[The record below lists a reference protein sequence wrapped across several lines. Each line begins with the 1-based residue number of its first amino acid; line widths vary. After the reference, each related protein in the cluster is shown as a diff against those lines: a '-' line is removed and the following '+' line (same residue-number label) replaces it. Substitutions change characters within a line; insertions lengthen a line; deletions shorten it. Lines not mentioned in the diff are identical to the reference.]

1 MAPCWK
7 FDFAQRADSENA
19 DDTSKPYILYTG
31 TVVSLPLTT
40 PVKRTGIRYSVA
52 LPHMIFNWHEQ

>member
-1 MAPCWK
+1 MT
-7 FDFAQRADSENA
+7 RAEGRGREID
-19 DDTSKPYILYTG
+19 ILYT
-31 TVVSLPLTT
+31 VVPLPLTT